1 MGFSNNNKINILIV
15 KQLTCTVYQQKN
27 LRTNQIG
34 SDKITDLVWIV
45 DLALT
50 QWPKITRWLDII
62 ILGCEG
68 GRANG
73 KPLYQGLMK

>member
-1 MGFSNNNKINILIV
+1 MV
-15 KQLTCTVYQQKN
+15 KQFLCTVHQQN
-27 LRTNQIG
+27 THVIIQIV
-34 SDKITDLVWIV
+34 SDKITHLMWIV
-45 DLALT
+45 ELALT
-50 QWPKITRWLDII
+50 QWPNITRWFDII